1 MYSRKAQ
8 TSIEFLV
15 VLSFIL
21 IFTFYFISSVFNT
34 TDINYA
40 VHSVKNKTLQLI
52 STSNSDFIIPKIDY
66 SVQDNNLFVTVN
78 LQKID
83 TNSEPI
89 ISGDYNTVVSD
100 IMTRSK
106 FGDVKIT
113 INYLN

>member
-40 VHSVKNKTLQLI
+40 VHSVKNRTLQLI
-52 STSNSDFIIPKIDY
+52 SSSNTDLIIPNIDY
-66 SVQDNNLFVTVN
+66 KILDNNLFMTIN

-89 ISGDYNTVVSD
+89 IPYDYNTVVSD
-100 IMTRSK
+100 IITRSK
-106 FGDVKIT
+106 FGDVKII

>member
-21 IFTFYFISSVFNT
+21 IFTFYFVSSVFNT

-52 STSNSDFIIPKIDY
+52 SSSNANLIIPKIDF

-83 TNSEPI
+83 TNSESITPD
-89 ISGDYNTVVSD
+89 DYNAVVSD
-100 IMTRSK
+100 IISRSK